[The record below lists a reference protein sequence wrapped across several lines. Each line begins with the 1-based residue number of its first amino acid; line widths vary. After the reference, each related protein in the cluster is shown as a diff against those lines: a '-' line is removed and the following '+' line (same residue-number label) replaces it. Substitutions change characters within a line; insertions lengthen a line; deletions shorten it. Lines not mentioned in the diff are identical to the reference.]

1 MLLYVLNYITR
12 LNIKKFDLEEKK
24 IKMFYNIKWREQT
37 HGTNKLVGM
46 TIGYDMK
53 TVKIVVFHKALRKE
67 E

>member
-1 MLLYVLNYITR
+1 
-12 LNIKKFDLEEKK
+12 
-24 IKMFYNIKWREQT
+24 MFYNIKRREQT

-53 TVKIVVFHKALRKE
+53 TVKIMVFHKALRKE